1 MTAQPSN
8 KQFRATI
15 VIVIAVLVVAAVF
28 FISPAGQRVAGNFF
42 SSLRVQKVQAVN
54 IDLSNFTGPDADPA
68 LQQMVTQM
76 ISDKVK
82 VTTNQKQESAGDP
95 AAASQMAG
103 FHVQLLTARK
113 DTPELAVAGEHA
125 FEMTIDRA
133 RLQEIMKEAG
143 RSDLTLPTSID
154 GQIVAVTV
162 PRTAMA
168 RYGDCPAP
176 SSATANVAT
185 PPPSTMVYNNCLLLR
200 EGPSPIVNVPP
211 GIDFAKIAE
220 VALEVAGMAPDE
232 AQQFLQTVNWKET
245 LGVSI
250 PRFMRSYEAVKV
262 NGVQG
267 TLLNT
272 AGRRGPT
279 YTLVWAKD
287 GMVYSL
293 RGFGD
298 STEAVALANSLQ

>member
-1 MTAQPSN
+1 MAANPSP
-8 KQFRATI
+8 KQSRLLVLILA
-15 VIVIAVLVVAAVF
+15 VIVVVAVLVL
-28 FISPAGQRVAGNFF
+28 SPFGRRMAGDFF

-54 IDLSNFTGPDADPA
+54 INLSNFTGPNADPA
-68 LQQMVTQM
+68 LRQMVTQM

-82 VTTNQKQESAGDP
+82 VTVNQKGQPAADP
-95 AAASQMAG
+95 AMASQLAG
-103 FHVQLLTARK
+103 FHVELLSARK
-113 DTPELAVAGEHA
+113 DKPQLAVAGEHA
-125 FEMTIDRA
+125 LDLTIDRA
-133 RLQEIMKEAG
+133 RLQEILKEAG
-143 RSDLTLPTSID
+143 RSDLKVPESID
-154 GQIVAVTV
+154 GEMVEITI
-162 PRTAMA
+162 PRTVMA

-176 SSATANVAT
+176 PSATANVAT
-185 PPPSTMVYNNCLLLR
+185 PPPNTLQYSNCVLLR

-211 GIDFAKIAE
+211 GVDFEKVAQIA
-220 VALEVAGMAPDE
+220 LQVAGMTQTQS
-232 AQQFLQTVNWKET
+232 QQFLQTVNWKQT

-279 YTLVWAKD
+279 YALVWAKK

-293 RGFGD
+293 TGFGD
-298 STEAVALANSLQ
+298 STDAVTLANSLQ